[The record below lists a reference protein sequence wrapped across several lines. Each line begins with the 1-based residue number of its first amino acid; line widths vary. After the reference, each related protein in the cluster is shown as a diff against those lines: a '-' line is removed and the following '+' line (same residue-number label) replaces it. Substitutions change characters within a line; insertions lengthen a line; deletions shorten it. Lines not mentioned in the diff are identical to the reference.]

1 MPLWTLY
8 LFLNST
14 KVDFF
19 LTTENTQL
27 KKSDKPE
34 EKQIVISLLFVMPSN
49 FNEYIFHF
57 QVIISFKKST
67 CLLFLFL

>member
-8 LFLNST
+8 LFLNSM

-27 KKSDKPE
+27 KTSDKPE
-34 EKQIVISLLFVMPSN
+34 EKRIVISLLFVTPSN
-49 FNEYIFHF
+49 FNEYIF
-57 QVIISFKKST
+57 SFSGDY
-67 CLLFLFL
+67 FF